1 MGSVGQRAAKLPAL
15 KVGGLKKKSADSA
28 IAAKASAS
36 VIGPGSSGTGVKT
49 FEKFDGW

>member
-28 IAAKASAS
+28 IIAKACAS
-36 VIGPGSSGTGVKT
+36 VIGPGSSGTRVKS
-49 FEKFDGW
+49 F